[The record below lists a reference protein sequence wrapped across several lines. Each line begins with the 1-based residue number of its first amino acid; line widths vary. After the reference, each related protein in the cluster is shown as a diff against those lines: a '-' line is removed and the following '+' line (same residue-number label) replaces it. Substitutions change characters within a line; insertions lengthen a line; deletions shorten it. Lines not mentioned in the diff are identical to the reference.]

1 MSNGQ
6 IGMMS
11 GSTYDWAVN
20 FRAVLSRPSYSLG
33 GRITPIV

>member
-6 IGMMS
+6 IGMTS
-11 GSTYDWAVN
+11 GSTCDWAVN
-20 FRAVLSRPSYSLG
+20 FRAVLSRLSYFLS

>member
-6 IGMMS
+6 IDMMS
-11 GSTYDWAVN
+11 GSTGDWAVN
-20 FRAVLSRPSYSLG
+20 FRDVLPRLSYSLS

>member
-6 IGMMS
+6 IGMTS
-11 GSTYDWAVN
+11 GSTCEWAVS
-20 FRAVLSRPSYSLG
+20 FRAVLSRPCYSSS

>member
-6 IGMMS
+6 IRMTS
-11 GSTYDWAVN
+11 GSTCDWTVH
-20 FRAVLSRPSYSLG
+20 FRAVLSRLTYSLS

>member
-11 GSTYDWAVN
+11 GSTCDWAVS
-20 FRAVLSRPSYSLG
+20 FRDMLPRPSYSLS

>member
-11 GSTYDWAVN
+11 GSAGDRAVN
-20 FRAVLSRPSYSLG
+20 FRDVLPRPSYSLS